1 MLTNIKLLLKIGST
15 DTSITVIDRYD
26 NILQTIHDAREIL
39 LENKIDLP
47 NTLILLINNPTNS
60 FVQLQDLWLGG
71 IKLPKNI
78 LEQVGNFTDT
88 KSNSTYTT
96 YWTTSGKATINF
108 HSNDFIQYH
117 LINGNKFYKIKD
129 YK

>member
-1 MLTNIKLLLKIGST
+1 MFTNIKLLLKTGST
-15 DTSITVIDRYD
+15 DILITVTDRYD
-26 NILQTIHDAREIL
+26 NVLQTIYGAREIL

-47 NTLILLINNPTNS
+47 NTLTLHIDNPTNL

-78 LEQVGNFTDT
+78 LCQISNFTDT
-88 KSNSTYTT
+88 KSNLTCTT

-117 LINGNKFYKIKD
+117 LINGNKLTALLQI
-129 YK
+129 

>member
-1 MLTNIKLLLKIGST
+1 MITNIELLLKIGST
-15 DTSITVIDRYD
+15 DTSITVTDRYD
-26 NILQTIHDAREIL
+26 NILQTIYGTQEIL

-47 NTLILLINNPTNS
+47 NSLNLLINNPTNS
-60 FVQLQDLWLGG
+60 FVHLQNLWLGG
-71 IKLPKNI
+71 IKLSESI
-78 LEQVGNFTDT
+78 LCQIGNFTDT

-117 LINGNKFYKIKD
+117 LINGNKFTAFLQI
-129 YK
+129 

>member
-15 DTSITVIDRYD
+15 DTSITVTDRYD

-47 NTLILLINNPTNS
+47 NTLTLLINNPTNS

-71 IKLPKNI
+71 IKLPKSI

-88 KSNSTYTT
+88 KSTSTYTT

-129 YK
+129 YN